1 MQKLLKKLSRCDN
14 KHNIQQ
20 SKPHLQ
26 FVHCLNNTPPN
37 KDPIVI
43 KVLLFFI
50 SFIFYFQVKAIW
62 SKWFISPKRI
72 IENKNLFTILWL
84 TPLQHPDIQA
94 HNYLPAKRST
104 ALNVLPKLKS
114 LRYFTCIC
122 SQCCLC
128 TQNWHFFFFSSVHSH
143 CLPQLDIE
151 QRNIP
156 HHPCFKKLF
165 SYFFRNSEI
174 L

>member
-84 TPLQHPDIQA
+84 IPLQHPDIQA

-128 TQNWHFFFFSSVHSH
+128 TQNWHFFFFSPVYTHTVFLS
-143 CLPQLDIE
+143 
-151 QRNIP
+151 
-156 HHPCFKKLF
+156 
-165 SYFFRNSEI
+165 
-174 L
+174 